1 MTKRVNYGL
10 LVSQLV
16 ATSLKVRKEERKMCA
31 PITVT
36 TGGVS
41 GGCVGICQV
50 MPQIIASVGIF
61 GVLIWNFRSSISRA
75 LTFRRA

>member
-1 MTKRVNYGL
+1 
-10 LVSQLV
+10 
-16 ATSLKVRKEERKMCA
+16 MCA

-50 MPQIIASVGIF
+50 MPQIIASMGIL
-61 GVLIWNFRSSISRA
+61 GVLLWNFKGWFSRA
-75 LTFRRA
+75 LSFRRA